1 MPSPARLA
9 TGAIG
14 AAGLLIFLNYQYVL
28 VKPHAIR
35 PAEAFATHVLA
46 QGPSPV
52 AAEGLSE
59 GLSEALAEEA
69 AADENN
75 VERISTLEAELTQL
89 REQIVASSAAPV
101 PVPMLALVK
110 AVVTSGYAEKPCP
123 YPCGPDGTCN
133 RAIGECSC
141 PPHRTGKNCAEP
153 MFPACASM
161 FGYKLQNAPCGLPE
175 ATFPLTC
182 ECAAQCDDANLL
194 MRRMCFEHRAPGDS
208 GRERTKRWL
217 SGSSDERWT
226 MTVLDSPA
234 MLDLINERAEA
245 SRQAVQCSGNGI
257 FMAQLPR
264 WLDPHGPV
272 TSIPP
277 EKFNADGPQV
287 CICMPTHW
295 GDKCQ
300 HPMRSFATCLNRC
313 NGRGR
318 CVESVCACEEGFWGA
333 DCSLR
338 VNPDGGYSLLD
349 PPRPDH
355 GVTAKVYVYE
365 LPGRFTTWLA
375 AQSNAHEWTHSWWF
389 YDNDISLH
397 QRFLASPYR
406 TANPEEADFFF
417 IPLYRSL
424 GAYTAGWGPGVITP
438 KGWRAYTA
446 AISFVNRTFPMWH
459 KDEGKTHR
467 WGWGQRVFEAILSG
481 CIPVIMQSD
490 NAQPFAHIL
499 PWHRFAVMLNE
510 SHIPNLH
517 EILAAIPQSQVEAM
531 QRTLSCVW
539 PRLAFFSSPSQKEAF
554 GKLSNID
561 SFEMMMLELSAH
573 KAKARGELTRH
584 AWDNATRMLVTDVCS
599 CAMTPAD
606 MAAVSVPVLY

>member
-28 VKPHAIR
+28 VKPQVKR
-35 PAEAFATHVLA
+35 PAEEFAAHVVT
-46 QGPSPV
+46 QVGPSPV
-52 AAEGLSE
+52 AAQGLSVA
-59 GLSEALAEEA
+59 GA
-69 AADENN
+69 AGNAPTAYELIATESYEH
-75 VERISTLEAELTQL
+75 VERISLLEAELTAL
-89 REQIVASSAAPV
+89 REQLAAGAPV
-101 PVPMLALVK
+101 PALLR
-110 AVVTSGYAEKPCP
+110 AVVTGGYAEKPCP

-161 FGYKLQNAPCGLPE
+161 FGYALQNAPCGLPE

-194 MRRMCFEHRAPGDS
+194 MRRMCFEHRPPGDV
-208 GRERTKRWL
+208 GRDRTRRWL
-217 SGSSDERWT
+217 SGSMADRWT
-226 MTVLDSPA
+226 MTVLDSPS
-234 MLDLINERAEA
+234 MLAHINERAEA
-245 SRQAVQCSGNGI
+245 SRQASQCSGNGI

-277 EKFNADGPQV
+277 NKYNPEGPKV
-287 CICMPTHW
+287 CNCMPTHW

-300 HPMRSFATCLNRC
+300 HPMRSFSTCLNRC

-338 VNPDGGYSLLD
+338 INPNGGYSLLD

-417 IPLYRSL
+417 VPLYRSL

-438 KGWRAYTA
+438 KGWRAYTS
-446 AISFVNRTFPMWH
+446 AISFINQTFSMWR
-459 KDEGKTHR
+459 KDEGKTHSER
-467 WGWGQRVFEAILSG
+467 ESPPLPAHCLPPLSSLTALSG
-481 CIPVIMQSD
+481 CP
-490 NAQPFAHIL
+490 L
-499 PWHRFAVMLNE
+499 
-510 SHIPNLH
+510 
-517 EILAAIPQSQVEAM
+517 
-531 QRTLSCVW
+531 
-539 PRLAFFSSPSQKEAF
+539 
-554 GKLSNID
+554 
-561 SFEMMMLELSAH
+561 
-573 KAKARGELTRH
+573 
-584 AWDNATRMLVTDVCS
+584 
-599 CAMTPAD
+599 
-606 MAAVSVPVLY
+606 